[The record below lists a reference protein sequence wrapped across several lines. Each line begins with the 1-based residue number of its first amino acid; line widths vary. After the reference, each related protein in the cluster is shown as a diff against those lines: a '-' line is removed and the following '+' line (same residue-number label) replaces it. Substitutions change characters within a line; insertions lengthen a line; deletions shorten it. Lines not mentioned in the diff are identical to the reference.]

1 MGSRPAE
8 PRFRGLFCLRASRAC
23 AADISPHRVPLAAY
37 RPDIGTLLYW
47 ACPCLL
53 LPWKAAVNTPK
64 TNAFRPSPPVLL
76 RNAVLLA
83 SAVAALS
90 ACGLRQPVLQ
100 QAQQTLP
107 ESLRVPVGYTAVL
120 EAQGRG
126 DLLYECQAVK
136 RAPYEYAWLLL
147 SPGIRLDDGAGNTVT
162 YYPGARARWVHS
174 DGSKVSARELV
185 EVPGDGQS
193 LPLLRAMVGPS
204 DTPGAL
210 ANISYIQGRRTVAG
224 VVANPPCTAATL
236 GMRVSVPYEADYV
249 FWRPAA

>member
-1 MGSRPAE
+1 LEPFVNIQTQASSAFPGLLRCALLLVAAAALGACGSRPN
-8 PRFRGLFCLRASRAC
+8 LQ
-23 AADISPHRVPLAAY
+23 
-37 RPDIGTLLYW
+37 
-47 ACPCLL
+47 
-53 LPWKAAVNTPK
+53 
-64 TNAFRPSPPVLL
+64 PS
-76 RNAVLLA
+76 
-83 SAVAALS
+83 
-90 ACGLRQPVLQ
+90 Q
-100 QAQQTLP
+100 QSLP
-107 ESLRVPVGYTAVL
+107 ESLRVPAGHRVVL

-147 SPGIRLDDGAGNTVT
+147 SPGIKLTDGAGNTVS

-193 LPLLRAMVGPS
+193 LPLLRAMAGPS
-204 DTPGAL
+204 DTPGML
-210 ANISYIQGRRTVAG
+210 ANISYIQARRTVAG
-224 VVANPPCTAATL
+224 IVANPPCTAATL